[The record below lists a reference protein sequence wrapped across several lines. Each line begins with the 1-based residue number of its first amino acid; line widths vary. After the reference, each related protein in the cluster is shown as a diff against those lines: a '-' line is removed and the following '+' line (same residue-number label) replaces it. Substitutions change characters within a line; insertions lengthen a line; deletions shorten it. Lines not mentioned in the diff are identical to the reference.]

1 MSSDRPGDDEPD
13 VQPTPPRRSR
23 RAGRSSDSFDFRDR
37 FGDTGSLP
45 RAQGLREPSARDEY
59 VRPRGRLTVRQLME
73 QMGVDDAAAQTAR
86 PPADPPSPEPSRRP
100 GRPNRQPSNR
110 PTPPPPRRPGPPQQN
125 APQRGPV
132 PPARPQAPGPQSSG
146 PQTSGTQTPGPAKPE
161 PTQSIP
167 PVAGYEWEPVDLSDE
182 VTAARATSES
192 RGQSPTSRTGEP
204 TSPDPDAPETERIP
218 AATPSAPETDP
229 SETAAVEDERPR
241 RRPLEPTPDLT
252 AAIKRIR
259 PQKRPITA
267 KARARRT
274 ATNTGRVLLALVCTL
289 ALVGTGYVWNLNRT
303 LNGAWNVVNA
313 LDPDDEN
320 IRNKEGQYGD
330 ETYLIVGTD
339 TRNGKNADV
348 GAGEA
353 GTVEGARAD
362 TILLV
367 NVPADRSRVVAV
379 SWPRDLAVDRPDCDQ
394 WDFGTKEYGEPLPA
408 ANDVKINSV
417 FGDGGPS
424 CLVKTVTQMSGLNI
438 NHFIAM
444 DFAGFEH
451 VVRAIGGVEVCS
463 KVPLFDDQIGYI
475 VKTTGRD
482 IKLTPK
488 QALNYVRARHIAV
501 EGNGD
506 YGRIKRQQLFLSSLL
521 RSTLSS
527 DVITNPSKLNSIVST
542 FTEYSYVDNVDTD
555 ALINLAESMQ
565 GMDAGAVTFLTVPTA
580 GTSTD
585 GQNNEIPRTEDI
597 DAIFNAIID
606 DEPLPGEKKKQPK
619 KDAPATTTS
628 KAPEAKEMTAQYAGN
643 MMVRVLNGT
652 EQSGLADTV
661 MNELIR
667 QGVEVS
673 GIGDASVN
681 VDSTVV
687 RYGPGERDSAA
698 TVAALFPGAKIQLDK
713 TVKTGVQV
721 IIGSDFTG
729 VESMGTLPD
738 AGSTLTVGQLPENTS
753 HGDLPNDLSVTNAGD
768 TTCS

>member
-1 MSSDRPGDDEPD
+1 MSSDRPGDDQPD
-13 VQPTPPRRSR
+13 AQSPPPRRSR
-23 RAGRSSDSFDFRDR
+23 RAGRSSDSYDFRDR
-37 FGDTGSLP
+37 FGDTGALP
-45 RAQGLREPSARDEY
+45 RAEGLREPSSREEY

-73 QMGVDDAAAQTAR
+73 QMDAEAAAQR
-86 PPADPPSPEPSRRP
+86 PEQQRPEQQRPEQRRRP
-100 GRPNRQPSNR
+100 GRSGTPSR
-110 PTPPPPRRPGPPQQN
+110 PASQEQPPRRQPPIDPRARPRPD
-125 APQRGPV
+125 APARGPR
-132 PPARPQAPGPQSSG
+132 PPAQ
-146 PQTSGTQTPGPAKPE
+146 PATE
-161 PTQSIP
+161 PDETQSLP
-167 PVAGYEWEPVDLSDE
+167 PVAGHEWAPVDLSDE
-182 VTAARATSES
+182 ATAARAARES
-192 RGQSPTSRTGEP
+192 RGQTPPADSAREA
-204 TSPDPDAPETERIP
+204 DPAPETEKIP
-218 AATPSAPETDP
+218 AVAPTAPDSTDGSAD
-229 SETAAVEDERPR
+229 RPR

-252 AAIKRIR
+252 AAIRRIR
-259 PQKRPITA
+259 PSQPTITGR
-267 KARARRT
+267 ARARKT
-274 ATNTGRVLLALVCTL
+274 ATNSGRVLVALACIL

-303 LNGAWNVVNA
+303 LNGAWNVVAA
-313 LDPDDEN
+313 LNPDDEN
-320 IRNKEGQYGD
+320 IRNKEGQHGD

-339 TRNGKNADV
+339 TRNGKNADL
-348 GAGEA
+348 GAGDS

-379 SWPRDLAVDRPDCDQ
+379 SWPRDLAVDRPECDQ
-394 WDFGTKEYGEPLPA
+394 WDFGTKEYGAALPA

-424 CLVKTVTQMSGLNI
+424 CLVKTITQMSGLNI

-475 VKTTGRD
+475 VKTAGRK

-488 QALNYVRARHIAV
+488 QSLNYVRARHISV

-527 DVITNPSKLNSIVST
+527 DVITNPNKLNKIVNT
-542 FTEYSYVDNVDTD
+542 FIDYSYVDNVDTN
-555 ALINLAESMQ
+555 ALIDLAESMQ
-565 GMDAGAVTFLTVPTA
+565 GMDAGAVTFLTIPTA

-585 GQNNEIPRTEDI
+585 GQFNELPRTEAI

-606 DEPLPGEKKKQPK
+606 DEQLPGEKKKA
-619 KDAPATTTS
+619 DAEKNQTPTTTAT
-628 KAPEAKEMTAQYAGN
+628 KAPETNEMTAQHAGN

-652 EQSGLADTV
+652 EQSGIADTV

-673 GIGDASVN
+673 GIGDASIN
-681 VDSTVV
+681 VDQTVV
-687 RYGPGERDSAA
+687 RYGPGEKDSAA
-698 TVAALFPGAKIQLDK
+698 TVASMFPGAKIQLDK
-713 TVKTGVQV
+713 TVKSGVQV
-721 IIGSDFTG
+721 ILGADYGGIETVGA
-729 VESMGTLPD
+729 LPE

-753 HGDLPNDLSVTNAGD
+753 HGDLPNDLAVTNAGD

>member
-1 MSSDRPGDDEPD
+1 MPRP
-13 VQPTPPRRSR
+13 
-23 RAGRSSDSFDFRDR
+23 
-37 FGDTGSLP
+37 
-45 RAQGLREPSARDEY
+45 
-59 VRPRGRLTVRQLME
+59 E
-73 QMGVDDAAAQTAR
+73 QQAR
-86 PPADPPSPEPSRRP
+86 PH
-100 GRPNRQPSNR
+100 
-110 PTPPPPRRPGPPQQN
+110 
-125 APQRGPV
+125 
-132 PPARPQAPGPQSSG
+132 APGP
-146 PQTSGTQTPGPAKPE
+146 QTPGPAKPE
-161 PTQSIP
+161 QTQSIP

-182 VTAARATSES
+182 ATAARATSES
-192 RGQSPTSRTGEP
+192 RGQSPTSRADEP
-204 TSPDPDAPETERIP
+204 TTPEPDAPETERIP
-218 AATPSAPETDP
+218 AVAPETDTP
-229 SETAAVEDERPR
+229 ETAAATEDERPR

-252 AAIKRIR
+252 AAIARVR
-259 PQKRPITA
+259 PAKPTVTG
-267 KARARRT
+267 KARARKT
-274 ATNTGRVLLALVCTL
+274 ATNTGRVLVALACIL

-313 LDPDDEN
+313 LDPDDQN

-379 SWPRDLAVDRPDCDQ
+379 SWPRDLAVDRPECDQ
-394 WDFGTKEYGEPLPA
+394 WDFATKEYGEPLAA

-424 CLVKTVTQMSGLNI
+424 CLVKTITQMSGLNI

-451 VVRAIGGVEVCS
+451 VVRAIGGVDVCS

-475 VKTTGRD
+475 VKTTGRK

-488 QALNYVRARHIAV
+488 QALNYVRARHITA

-527 DVITNPSKLNSIVST
+527 DVITNPGKLNSIVST
-542 FTEYSYVDNVDTD
+542 FTDYSYVDKVDTND
-555 ALINLAESMQ
+555 LIDLAESMQ
-565 GMDAGAVTFLTVPTA
+565 GMDAGAVTFLTIPTS

-585 GQNNEIPRTEDI
+585 GQNNEIPRTDDI

-606 DEPLPGEKKKQPK
+606 DEPLPGEKNKQEK

-628 KAPEAKEMTAQYAGN
+628 KAPEVKEMTAQHAAN

-673 GIGDASVN
+673 GLGDASVN

-698 TVAALFPGAKIQLDK
+698 TIAALFPGAKIQLDK
-713 TVKTGVQV
+713 TVKTGIQV
-721 IIGSDFTG
+721 IIGGDFNG

>member
-1 MSSDRPGDDEPD
+1 MSSDRPGDDQSD
-13 VQPTPPRRSR
+13 AQPTPPRRSR
-23 RAGRSSDSFDFRDR
+23 RGGRSSDSFDFRDR
-37 FGDTGSLP
+37 FGDTGALP
-45 RAQGLREPSARDEY
+45 RVDGLREPSSREEY

-73 QMGVDDAAAQTAR
+73 QMDAEAAASRGAAQR
-86 PPADPPSPEPSRRP
+86 PEQQQPERRRRPSRP
-100 GRPNRQPSNR
+100 A
-110 PTPPPPRRPGPPQQN
+110 PP
-125 APQRGPV
+125 
-132 PPARPQAPGPQSSG
+132 
-146 PQTSGTQTPGPAKPE
+146 TQTPPAHTP
-161 PTQSIP
+161 PTQSAPPPQRRAPRPPTRPAGPPVPSASEPEETRSIP

-182 VTAARATSES
+182 ATAARAASES
-192 RGQSPTSRTGEP
+192 RGQTPPSSAPSSSDPSSSDPAEP
-204 TSPDPDAPETERIP
+204 T
-218 AATPSAPETDP
+218 PETDSTP
-229 SETAAVEDERPR
+229 DTEKIPAVAAATTDAAGSDSDRPR

-259 PQKRPITA
+259 PSQPTITK
-267 KARARRT
+267 KARTRKT
-274 ATNTGRVLLALVCTL
+274 ATTSGRVLVALACILS
-289 ALVGTGYVWNLNRT
+289 LVGTGYVWNLNRT
-303 LNGAWNVVNA
+303 LNGAWNVVAA
-313 LDPDDEN
+313 LNPDDAN
-320 IRNKEGQYGD
+320 VRDKEGQHGD

-339 TRNGKNADV
+339 TRNGQNADV

-379 SWPRDLAVDRPDCDQ
+379 SWPRDLAVDRPECEQ
-394 WDFGTKEYGEPLPA
+394 WDFATKEYGSALPA

-424 CLVKTVTQMSGLNI
+424 CLVKTITQMSGLDI

-475 VKTTGRD
+475 VKTAGRN

-527 DVITNPSKLNSIVST
+527 DVITNPNKLTKIVNT
-542 FTEYSYVDNVDTD
+542 FIDYSYVDQVDTN
-555 ALINLAESMQ
+555 ALIDLAQSMQ
-565 GMDAGAVTFLTVPTA
+565 GMDAGAVTFLTIPTA

-585 GQNNEIPRTEDI
+585 GQFNELPRTDAI

-606 DEPLPGEKKKQPK
+606 DEQLPGEKKKADEK
-619 KDAPATTTS
+619 KPEAPTTT
-628 KAPEAKEMTAQYAGN
+628 KAPERNEMTAQYAAN
-643 MMVRVLNGT
+643 LMVRVLNGAG
-652 EQSGLADTV
+652 EQGLAETV

-673 GIGDASVN
+673 GIGDASV
-681 VDSTVV
+681 DIDQTVV
-687 RYGPGERDSAA
+687 RYGSGEKDSAA
-698 TVAALFPGAKIQLDK
+698 TVASMFPGAKIQLDK

-721 IIGSDFTG
+721 ILGADYGGIETVGA
-729 VESMGTLPD
+729 LPD
-738 AGSTLTVGQLPENTS
+738 AGSTLTTGQLPENTS
-753 HGDLPNDLSVTNAGD
+753 HGDLPNDLAITNAGD